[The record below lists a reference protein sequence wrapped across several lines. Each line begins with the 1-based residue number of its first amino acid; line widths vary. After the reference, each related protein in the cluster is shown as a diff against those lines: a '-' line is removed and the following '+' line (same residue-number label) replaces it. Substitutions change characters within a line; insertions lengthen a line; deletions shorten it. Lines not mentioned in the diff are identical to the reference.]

1 MIKLLRKFIF
11 GLLNLANLCSLSAG
25 GTQSRPLPEAL
36 STSTTSSS
44 SSSSSQLPTG
54 ISMPGLG
61 ESSLYIPEP
70 TEEQLRSHLNQ
81 SVKTLDKILA
91 MPANLAQAIDDV
103 QAITGAAR
111 AHVAPDPH
119 APVPAAAPLDPNA
132 PPSNQEKIQEL
143 LNQLVRLKDSPDER
157 KRLIAQLTNEVV
169 ASVREGA
176 RQSLTAAPQQ
186 QADDGVLDLAL
197 QQGMA
202 AFHRK
207 WKVDLND
214 ATAILAISGN
224 PKPTELNSNGQLTQ
238 EALAQRQ
245 AKIGEANQTPLGAL
259 NLQLQIALNEF
270 GNNPEAMQNIINK
283 LADPLRGQLESLIH
297 SLRAEAVVFTNH
309 VEGQLNEALENVN
322 QRIDHSIQ
330 PVLNTFTNTA
340 SEIKTTA
347 TILTLIPVIAVGSWA
362 AWSILHARLNR
373 PTLIER
379 VILNKYSVGDFLSNP
394 EDTKELRKIIKIG
407 QTLIKNNQPIEPIL
421 LRGEPGTG
429 KSHAAKILAYYLGRR
444 LYKIN
449 CNNFLSANNAVQLLI
464 EIIKWGRKNKVCLF
478 FDECDILAA
487 RGTNEY
493 IVSEKGMALSM
504 QILELL
510 GTLAK
515 NFEGL
520 LIFATNSYNI
530 DQAFVK
536 RCKTITISLPNAASR
551 EKIIKTFAKQFFG
564 DKAAQKMFY
573 PDFWKAWH
581 NQANALTLHT
591 NNFSIRDIEFAF
603 RDCRKTCLEAISGID
618 EIAQRKRILLK
629 LDIKKMWQEQ
639 TQMIRATRIIER
651 RRYNAKHKTPKGQT
665 LSKGPITL
673 TPAAA
678 A

>member
-1 MIKLLRKFIF
+1 MTKLLRKIIF
-11 GLLNLANLCSLSAG
+11 GLLNLASLCTLSAG
-25 GTQSRPLPEAL
+25 GTQSRPLTETATA
-36 STSTTSSS
+36 SATSSS
-44 SSSSSQLPTG
+44 SSSSSTSLQTPPPQEHHAIESDIFDDEETPVVAPLTN
-54 ISMPGLG
+54 IAQVLG
-61 ESSLYIPEP
+61 QKWN
-70 TEEQLRSHLNQ
+70 TLN
-81 SVKTLDKILA
+81 TAAAD
-91 MPANLAQAIDDV
+91 LAQAAKNV
-103 QAITGAAR
+103 SAITGAAR

-119 APVPAAAPLDPNA
+119 APAPAAAPVDPNA
-132 PPSNQEKIQEL
+132 PPSNQAKIQEL
-143 LNQLVRLKDSPDER
+143 LDQVMALKDSADAR
-157 KRLIAQLTNEVV
+157 RALITQLTNEVV
-169 ASVREGA
+169 ASVREGV
-176 RQSLTAAPQQ
+176 RRSLTEATPQ
-186 QADDGVLDLAL
+186 ATDGLLDLAL
-197 QQGMA
+197 EQGMA
-202 AFHRK
+202 AMHRK
-207 WKVDLND
+207 WQVNPND

-224 PKPTELNSNGQLTQ
+224 PKPEELDPNGQLTQ
-238 EALAQRQ
+238 AALAQRQ
-245 AKIGEANQTPLGAL
+245 TQINEANQTPLGAL

-283 LADPLRGQLESLIH
+283 LADPLRGQLERLIG

-309 VEGQLNEALENVN
+309 VEEQINRFVA
-322 QRIDHSIQ
+322 
-330 PVLNTFTNTA
+330 PVLNTFTSTA
-340 SEIKTTA
+340 NELKTTA
-347 TILTLIPVIAVGSWA
+347 TILTLIPIISVGSWA
-362 AWSILHARLNR
+362 AWSILRERLNR

-429 KSHAAKILAYYLGRR
+429 KSHAAKILAYYLGLP

-449 CNNFLSANNAVQLLI
+449 CNNLLSANNAVQLLI
-464 EIIKWGRKNKVCLF
+464 EILKWAQGKVLF
-478 FDECDILAA
+478 FDEFDILAA
-487 RGTNEY
+487 RGTDEY

-504 QILELL
+504 QLLEQL
-510 GTLAK
+510 GTLANK
-515 NFEGL
+515 FQGL

-551 EKIIKTFAKQFFG
+551 EKIIKTFAKRFFG

-573 PDFWKAWH
+573 PDFWKVWH

-651 RRYNAKHKTPKGQT
+651 RRYNAKHKTPRGQT